1 MKTATQLVA
10 PEATVPF
17 VGPSSSPFD
26 DPVEPSAGQIP
37 LPFPGMTPVLPA
49 PVERGDARVIRE
61 RAARFMQALVEVLS
75 GERPLRQMAA
85 WMAPDVYAQLTARLT
100 VHARVPLRARSGRG
114 ARIVSVHVAMVNDE
128 AAQIAGRMVH
138 RGRSRA
144 IAVRLELQTTHRG
157 DQVWKCTALV
167 WA

>member
-1 MKTATQLVA
+1 MKIATNLLA
-10 PEATVPF
+10 PATITPF
-17 VGPSSSPFD
+17 AGPQAE
-26 DPVEPSAGQIP
+26 PVEPAAGQIP

-61 RAARFMQALVEVLS
+61 RSARFMQALVEVLS
-75 GERPLRQMAA
+75 GERPVRQMAA

-100 VHARVPLRARSGRG
+100 LHARVPLRARSGRG
-114 ARIVSVHVAMVNDE
+114 ARVVSVHVAMVHDE
-128 AAQIAGRMVH
+128 AAEIAGRMVH

-157 DQVWKCTALV
+157 ERVWKCTALV

>member
-1 MKTATQLVA
+1 MKTATTLLA
-10 PEATVPF
+10 PAPRVPF
-17 VGPSSSPFD
+17 N
-26 DPVEPSAGQIP
+26 DPIEQSAGQIP

-49 PVERGDARVIRE
+49 PVERGDARPIRE
-61 RAARFMQALVEVLS
+61 RSARFMQALVEVLS
-75 GERPLRQMAA
+75 GERPVRQMAA
-85 WMAPDVYAQLTARLT
+85 WMAPDVYAQLSSRLT
-100 VHARVPLRARSGRG
+100 AHAHVPLRARSGRG

-128 AAQIAGRMVH
+128 AAEIAGRMVH

-157 DQVWKCTALV
+157 DQAWRCTALV

>member
-1 MKTATQLVA
+1 VKTPTTLLA
-10 PEATVPF
+10 PVPVTPF
-17 VGPSSSPFD
+17 AGPST
-26 DPVEPSAGQIP
+26 DPVEPTLGQIP

-49 PVERGDARVIRE
+49 LVERGDARAVRAVRE
-61 RAARFMQALVEVLS
+61 RSGRFMQALVEVLS
-75 GERPLRQMAA
+75 GERPVRQMAA
-85 WMAPDVYAQLTARLT
+85 WMTPDVYTQLTTRLT
-100 VHARVPLRARSGRG
+100 LHARVPLRARSGRG

-128 AAQIAGRMVH
+128 AAEIAGRMVH

-157 DQVWKCTALV
+157 ERVWKCAALV